1 MLFIWK
7 SPSLSRGCMQGSF
20 PRLFWS
26 VALIELQFIKYI
38 YIYIYIYIKSLSVYR
53 FWIMLGTQLATTR
66 RMTRQ
71 SCAKSCAPSIIQR
84 CCTTYGISARLAFW
98 YPCYSKR
105 KWAPSS
111 YIRTT
116 NAIHLN
122 LGDKRS
128 FTNHLNIDNMVDFK
142 ELKGFSMSFLTNK

>member
-1 MLFIWK
+1 MKETIFEYPEQMERCMVCDVCPHSTSNVCFSYGNL
-7 SPSLSRGCMQGSF
+7 PLSRGCMQGSF

-38 YIYIYIYIKSLSVYR
+38 YIYIYIKSLSVYR
-53 FWIMLGTQLATTR
+53 FWIMLGTQLLAQLCATTR

-71 SCAKSCAPSIIQR
+71 SCAPSIIQR

-105 KWAPSS
+105 WWAPSS

-116 NAIHLN
+116 KCNPSQL
-122 LGDKRS
+122 RW
-128 FTNHLNIDNMVDFK
+128 
-142 ELKGFSMSFLTNK
+142 